1 MYNMVM
7 DKSKRLVWDILSTP
21 DDIDFKKYRET
32 HGATW
37 LTQKRDILWISDM
50 ETEHIIS
57 CINML
62 ERAGQEHT
70 QAYSGLTTELNIRYT
85 DKEQWKWKE

>member
-1 MYNMVM
+1 MAM
-7 DKSKRLVWDILSTP
+7 DKNKQMVWDILSTP
-21 DDIDFKKYRET
+21 NNEDFKKYRET
-32 HGATW
+32 HGVTW

-62 ERAGQEHT
+62 ERAGQEYT
-70 QAYSGLTTELNIRYT
+70 QAYTGLTTELNLRYR
-85 DKEQWKWKE
+85 DKERWRYED